1 MAPSGSLA
9 FAFIAAALAFPA
21 FLAAQD
27 LPAATSGCSPNGNRF
42 NLEPQANALSQF
54 NESVAVLLNAGVNGG
69 DLVVGTA
76 QDERGLPPVGFNA
89 GIPADGFYVQRGNS
103 TCVADLEGELPIIN
117 SAVPSGEPMVVAD
130 AAHGAFFAVDIRT
143 TVLGISKTTAATLLN
158 TTACPN
164 GTVANPVPC
173 WPAGALIDS
182 GSINAFLF
190 DPAIA
195 VDQRTSGTGAGDVYV
210 VVSQANPRQTNITNI
225 YVTVCN
231 NSLSACSSR
240 LAISGA
246 DTTTTNPW
254 VQVRP
259 DGGIT
264 VSYGELTFTNEI
276 AQLGIRFVNCTPVG
290 APNPPTCSAPI
301 AAINETQPLGV
312 STPGDTPVSGEMS
325 YPRHVDRLESNGTT
339 VTTFLVYDRCDV
351 AITSMDIFGVDSFC
365 PKTDVVVA
373 SSTDGGASW
382 SAPQKVSTS
391 AGQQFL
397 SNVALDAST
406 GTVNIA
412 YYSTENDPLK
422 LKPQIFLAQI
432 PSGQITV
439 NTPQQITSAFYGG
452 SIPDLVDVAIIF
464 PGVSYIGLAAA
475 GTGMP
480 GQSHVYIHF
489 TGSTIQGN
497 YGGVPFPVTNNILT
511 SFVY

>member
-1 MAPSGSLA
+1 M
-9 FAFIAAALAFPA
+9 
-21 FLAAQD
+21 
-27 LPAATSGCSPNGNRF
+27 
-42 NLEPQANALSQF
+42 
-54 NESVAVLLNAGVNGG
+54 AVLLNAGLNGG
-69 DLVVGTA
+69 DLVMGTA
-76 QDERGLPPVGFNA
+76 QDERGLPPVGFNS

-103 TCVADLEGELPIIN
+103 NCSADLEGELPLIN

-130 AAHGAFFAVDIRT
+130 PAHGAFFAVDIRT
-143 TVLGISKTTAATLLN
+143 TVLGVSKTTAATLLN
-158 TTACPN
+158 IAACPN

-173 WPAGALIDS
+173 WSGAALVDA

-195 VDQRTSGTGAGDVYV
+195 VDQRTSGIGAGDAYV
-210 VVSQANPRQTNITNI
+210 VVSQANPKQTSITNI
-225 YVTVCN
+225 YVTACS
-231 NSLSACSSR
+231 NSLSACSGR
-240 LAISGA
+240 LQISGA
-246 DTTTTNPW
+246 DTSTWYPW

-264 VSYGELTFTNEI
+264 VSYAELTFSDEI
-276 AQLGIRFVNCTPVG
+276 AQLAIRFVNCTPGG
-290 APNPPTCSAPI
+290 APNPPTCSAPL
-301 AAINETQPLGV
+301 AAIADSQPL
-312 STPGDTPVSGEMS
+312 SLSSPGDVRVGGEVT
-325 YPRHVDRLESNGTT
+325 YPKHVDRLESNGST

-365 PKTDVVVA
+365 PKTDVVAA
-373 SSTDGGASW
+373 SSTDGGATW
-382 SAPQKVSTS
+382 SSLQKVSTS

-397 SNVALDAST
+397 SNVALDSST

-432 PSGQITV
+432 PPGQTEV
-439 NTPQQITSAFYGG
+439 STPQLITSAFYGA
-452 SIPDLVDVAIIF
+452 SIPNLVDAAIIF
-464 PGVSYIGLAAA
+464 PNVSYIGIAAA
-475 GTGMP
+475 GTGTA

-489 TGSTIQGN
+489 TGSTFEGN